1 MTTHYAKRKHP
12 TLRIALI
19 LGLIGASTALAQQVP
34 AQTANPAQEKEKE
47 EAIVLSPFVVSNEG
61 DEGYRTQQTMI
72 GSRTAKN
79 LLELPVAVAVIGL
92 AQLEDAAAV
101 DVHDVLKYGV
111 SGVTRSQSFNNDVNI
126 RGFRGLGGTLRNGN
140 ITRAGNK
147 HYPFF
152 DVDRV
157 EVLKGPAAMLSGS
170 NSGIGGTI
178 NYFTRR
184 PTDNPMGELKTSV
197 NSAGRLRGQ
206 VNASG
211 PLYKKGESFRVNYR
225 ATLGVANSDTV
236 IGKDPEWEDQR
247 YYAAA
252 LAMYFGNNTSLT
264 IEGSFDDNRTYIYL
278 WDFLDISVPADP
290 RTGLIDA
297 KLNRYSTLDYA
308 PGRKKDAFWPLKYT
322 DISATYLQT
331 LTESSNLRFVYNF
344 TRLHDSR
351 RNNRGITVRPDN
363 YTIARQDIRNDN
375 GNVSHSFQ
383 MDYQHNLVTK
393 WGKLDTML
401 GADGSTINGFE
412 NQSILILPDVDSRTG
427 LFPNDDAFFA
437 QYATDYDVFE
447 KPRPASAGTPATR
460 TKSNSRN
467 LSYYVQENVSF
478 LQDRVILVGGLRW
491 FKPYRSSLNRVTN
504 VLTEDFVKKHRVHRY
519 GLVVKLLPTVSAY
532 YTDAQNLFPASPGR
546 TDLVIQGDGLG
557 EAYRDSEGKLKELG
571 LKFDYKVS
579 ERITAY
585 GSAAVFKM
593 EQTNIRTFGTLPSG
607 NQGLIQSA
615 KDSSD
620 GWEADLGMRI
630 KTATGAA
637 DLIFTVFNGD
647 SAIAADQGRA
657 YVRQANAFAPW
668 KYSIF
673 GRYTWSSGTLRGLR
687 LGGGFEDEDSK
698 RNGAHLVDRPLTSDA
713 FIGYPITKAWDAQL
727 NLSNITDETY
737 IIQVA
742 ATGLVQRDDGFRAKL
757 TLTYKW

>member
-1 MTTHYAKRKHP
+1 
-12 TLRIALI
+12 
-19 LGLIGASTALAQQVP
+19 
-34 AQTANPAQEKEKE
+34 
-47 EAIVLSPFVVSNEG
+47 
-61 DEGYRTQQTMI
+61 
-72 GSRTAKN
+72 
-79 LLELPVAVAVIGL
+79 
-92 AQLEDAAAV
+92 
-101 DVHDVLKYGV
+101 
-111 SGVTRSQSFNNDVNI
+111 
-126 RGFRGLGGTLRNGN
+126 
-140 ITRAGNK
+140 
-147 HYPFF
+147 
-152 DVDRV
+152 
-157 EVLKGPAAMLSGS
+157 
-170 NSGIGGTI
+170 
-178 NYFTRR
+178 
-184 PTDNPMGELKTSV
+184 
-197 NSAGRLRGQ
+197 
-206 VNASG
+206 
-211 PLYKKGESFRVNYR
+211 
-225 ATLGVANSDTV
+225 
-236 IGKDPEWEDQR
+236 
-247 YYAAA
+247 
-252 LAMYFGNNTSLT
+252 
-264 IEGSFDDNRTYIYL
+264 
-278 WDFLDISVPADP
+278 
-290 RTGLIDA
+290 
-297 KLNRYSTLDYA
+297 
-308 PGRKKDAFWPLKYT
+308 
-322 DISATYLQT
+322 
-331 LTESSNLRFVYNF
+331 
-344 TRLHDSR
+344 
-351 RNNRGITVRPDN
+351 
-363 YTIARQDIRNDN
+363 
-375 GNVSHSFQ
+375 
-383 MDYQHNLVTK
+383 
-393 WGKLDTML
+393 
-401 GADGSTINGFE
+401 
-412 NQSILILPDVDSRTG
+412 
-427 LFPNDDAFFA
+427 
-437 QYATDYDVFE
+437 
-447 KPRPASAGTPATR
+447 
-460 TKSNSRN
+460 
-467 LSYYVQENVSF
+467 
-478 LQDRVILVGGLRW
+478 VILVGGLRW
-491 FKPYRSSLNRVTN
+491 FKPYLSSLNRVTN

-532 YTDAQNLFPASPGR
+532 YTDAQNLFTASQGR

-585 GSAAVFKM
+585 GSVAVFKM